1 MTSRREHDPAPVA
14 PRAAGERILIVN
26 ADDLGMSEGVTR
38 GILEAHRNGIVTSS
52 SVMMNAPHA
61 RAGLETALRDAPEL
75 GLGLHLTL
83 TWGRPVLAP
92 ERVPS
97 LVDEQGAF
105 VSMPRGV
112 ALPGRWSRADIAAE
126 LRAQLDRFVEVTGR
140 PPDHVD
146 AHHGISTYTAPVRDV
161 MLEIASEHGIAVRR
175 SRAGW
180 FAPME
185 RLMPAA
191 ADLPDGWGPWLDRV
205 PTPWRRGPMGER
217 TPLSTDGLDLRFFGE
232 RATVEQLLRILDT
245 LPEGVT
251 ELLCHPGQADGGDD
265 YGFREAE
272 LAALTDPRVKAKV
285 EEAGIELATFGRL
298 AASDHPLADPPAER

>member
-1 MTSRREHDPAPVA
+1 MTSRDDRRSAPVG
-14 PRAAGERILIVN
+14 PRAAGERVLIVN

-38 GILEAHRNGIVTSS
+38 GILEAHRNGIVTSAS
-52 SVMMNAPHA
+52 AMMNAPDA
-61 RAGLETALRDAPEL
+61 RAGLEAALRDAPRL

-83 TWGRPVLAP
+83 TWGRPALP
-92 ERVPS
+92 PDRVPS
-97 LVDEQGAF
+97 LVDAHGRF
-105 VSMPRGV
+105 LSVPHGV
-112 ALPGRWSRADIAAE
+112 AVPGRWSRQDIAAE
-126 LRAQLDRFVEVTGR
+126 LRAQLRRFVEIAGR

-146 AHHGISTYTAPVRDV
+146 AHHGVSTIAAPVREV

-185 RLMPAA
+185 RIMPAA
-191 ADLPDGWGPWLDRV
+191 DDLPDGWGPWLDRV

-217 TPLSTDGLDLRFFGE
+217 APLSTDGLDLRFFGE

-251 ELLCHPGQADGGDD
+251 ELLCHPGRTDGGDD
-265 YGFREAE
+265 YAFREAE
-272 LAALTDPRVKAKV
+272 LAALTDPRVKAKI
-285 EEAGIELATFGRL
+285 EEAGIELASFAVL
-298 AASDHPLADPPAER
+298 ATQPAHD

>member
-1 MTSRREHDPAPVA
+1 MRRT
-14 PRAAGERILIVN
+14 LIVN

-38 GILEAHRNGIVTSS
+38 GIVEAHRNGIVTSS
-52 SVMMNAPHA
+52 SAMMNAPHA
-61 RAGLETALRDAPEL
+61 RERLETVLREAPAL

-83 TWGRPVLAP
+83 TWGRPVLPP

-97 LVDEQGAF
+97 LVDAQGGF
-105 VSMPRGV
+105 LSVPRGV
-112 ALPGRWSRADIAAE
+112 ALPGRWSRNDIAAE
-126 LRAQLDRFVEVTGR
+126 LRAQLDRFIEIAER

-146 AHHGISTYTAPVRDV
+146 AHHGISTYTAPVREV
-161 MLEIASEHGIAVRR
+161 MLEIASEHGVAVRR

-191 ADLPDGWGPWLDRV
+191 ADLPVAWGPWLDRV

-251 ELLCHPGQADGGDD
+251 ELLCHPGHATGEGD
-265 YGFREAE
+265 YAFREAE
-272 LAALTDPRVKAKV
+272 LAALTDPRVRAKV
-285 EEAGIELATFGRL
+285 EEAGIELASFAVL
-298 AASDHPLADPPAER
+298 ATHPAHD

>member
-1 MTSRREHDPAPVA
+1 MIRT
-14 PRAAGERILIVN
+14 LIVN

-38 GILEAHRNGIVTSS
+38 GILEAHRDGIVTSS
-52 SVMMNAPHA
+52 SAMMNAPHA
-61 RAGLETALRDAPEL
+61 HEGLETALREAPEL

-83 TWGRPVLAP
+83 TWGRPVLPP

-97 LVDEQGAF
+97 LVDANGDF
-105 VSMPRGV
+105 LSVPRGV
-112 ALPGRWSRADIAAE
+112 ALPGRWSRNDIAAE
-126 LRAQLDRFVEVTGR
+126 LRAQRDRFVEIAGR

-146 AHHGISTYTAPVRDV
+146 AHHGITTYTAPVREV
-161 MLEIASEHGIAVRR
+161 MLEIAGEHGIAVRR
-175 SRAGW
+175 GRAGW

-191 ADLPDGWGPWLDRV
+191 ADLPNAWGPWLDRV

-245 LPEGVT
+245 LPGGVT
-251 ELLCHPGQADGGDD
+251 ELLCHPGHDTGGDD
-265 YGFREAE
+265 YAFREAE
-272 LAALTDPRVKAKV
+272 LAALTDPRVRAKV
-285 EEAGIELATFGRL
+285 EEAGIELASFAVL
-298 AASDHPLADPPAER
+298 ATRPAHD

>member
-1 MTSRREHDPAPVA
+1 MTSRRERHAAPVS
-14 PRAAGERILIVN
+14 PRAAGERVLIVN

-38 GILEAHRNGIVTSS
+38 GILDAHRDGIVTSS
-52 SVMMNAPHA
+52 SLMMNAPQA

-83 TWGRPVLAP
+83 TWGRPVLPP

-97 LVDEQGAF
+97 LVDADGGF
-105 VSMPRGV
+105 VSVPRGV
-112 ALPGRWSRADIAAE
+112 ALPGRWSRNDIAAE
-126 LRAQLDRFVEVTGR
+126 LRAQLDRFVELAGR

-146 AHHGISTYTAPVRDV
+146 AHHGISTYTAPVREV
-161 MLEIASEHGIAVRR
+161 MLEIASQHGIAVRR

-185 RLMPAA
+185 RLLPTA
-191 ADLPDGWGPWLDRV
+191 ADLPDFWGPWLDRV
-205 PTPWRRGPMGER
+205 PTPWRRGPMGAR

-232 RATVEQLLRILDT
+232 RATVEQLLHILDT

-251 ELLCHPGQADGGDD
+251 ELLCHPGHANGGDD
-265 YGFREAE
+265 YAFREAE
-272 LAALTDPRVKAKV
+272 LAALTDPRIRAKV
-285 EEAGIELATFGRL
+285 EQTGIELATFDYL
-298 AASDHPLADPPAER
+298 TLDPAAGG

>member
-1 MTSRREHDPAPVA
+1 MTSRGDGPATPVG

-38 GILEAHRNGIVTSS
+38 GILDAHRNGIVTSS
-52 SVMMNAPHA
+52 SVMMSAPHA
-61 RAGLETALRDAPEL
+61 EAGLETALREAPEL

-83 TWGRPVLAP
+83 TWGRPALPP

-97 LVDEQGAF
+97 LVDEHGGF
-105 VSMPRGV
+105 VSVPRGV
-112 ALPGRWSRADIAAE
+112 ALPGRWSRKDIAAE
-126 LRAQLDRFVEVTGR
+126 LHAQLDRFVEIAGR

-146 AHHGISTYTAPVRDV
+146 AHHGISTYTTPVREV

-175 SRAGW
+175 TRSGW
-180 FAPME
+180 FARME

-205 PTPWRRGPMGER
+205 PTPWRRGPMDER

-232 RATVEQLLRILDT
+232 RATVEQLLRILGS

-251 ELLCHPGQADGGDD
+251 ELLCHPGHATGGDD
-265 YGFREAE
+265 YAFREAE
-272 LAALTDPRVKAKV
+272 LAALTDPRVKATV
-285 EEAGIELATFGRL
+285 EEAGIELASFAVL
-298 AASDHPLADPPAER
+298 AKLPARRNPLR

>member
-1 MTSRREHDPAPVA
+1 MTRT
-14 PRAAGERILIVN
+14 LIVN
-26 ADDLGMSEGVTR
+26 ADDLGMAEGVTR

-52 SVMMNAPHA
+52 SAMMNAPHA
-61 RAGLETALRDAPEL
+61 REGLETAVRDAPEL

-83 TWGRPVLAP
+83 TWGRPVLPP

-97 LVDEQGAF
+97 LVDAQGGF
-105 VSMPRGV
+105 LSVPRGV
-112 ALPGRWSRADIAAE
+112 ALPGRWSRDDIAAE
-126 LRAQLDRFVEVTGR
+126 LRAQRDRFLEIAGR

-146 AHHGISTYTAPVRDV
+146 AHHGISTYTAPVREV

-191 ADLPDGWGPWLDRV
+191 ADLPDAWGPWLDRV

-232 RATVEQLLRILDT
+232 RATVELLLRILDT
-245 LPEGVT
+245 LPGGVT
-251 ELLCHPGQADGGDD
+251 ELLCHPGHAAGGDD
-265 YGFREAE
+265 YAYREAE
-272 LAALTDPRVKAKV
+272 LAALTDPRVAAKV
-285 EEAGIELATFGRL
+285 RAERIVLATFADLATSHAPSGRN
-298 AASDHPLADPPAER
+298 PLR